1 MCGTS
6 IDLTLSSS
14 PLISY
19 GIKSRRV
26 SDTFKTFNN
35 KNKVKKENIYALNS
49 KSKID
54 RAI

>member
-26 SDTFKTFNN
+26 SDTFKAFN
-35 KNKVKKENIYALNS
+35 NKVKKENIYALNS
-49 KSKID
+49 KSKRD
-54 RAI
+54 GAI